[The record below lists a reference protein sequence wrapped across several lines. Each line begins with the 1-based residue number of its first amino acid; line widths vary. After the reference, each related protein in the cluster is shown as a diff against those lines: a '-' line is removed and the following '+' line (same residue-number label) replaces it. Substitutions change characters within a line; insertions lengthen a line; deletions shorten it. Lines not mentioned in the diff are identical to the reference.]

1 MNKVIV
7 KYKNGETKE
16 VKTKLLERDKI
27 VSFLK
32 VIGEWNSEIIG
43 FDIEK
48 DIVSGVCNYQNIDG
62 DI

>member
-7 KYKNGETKE
+7 KYKNGKTKE

-48 DIVSGVCNYQNIDG
+48 DIVSVTCNYQNIDS